1 MRPRTETLE
10 EYHVAHG
17 DGSDRDVGTCT
28 WRVTLEGRKIQ
39 QTWISE
45 KPSAPSSLCVINKFN
60 WKQINLPTSF
70 NIFQA
75 HELLHP
81 WNQGIL
87 SCFFFPLDHDP
98 PDKQPKSTALV
109 WVHLQKLQPNKTNTG
124 TNHFYDLKKIMA
136 HFIFLAYLITSILI
150 SSWHISFHHFFC
162 WGLTSFLLFRALRD
176 ALIHHVLPLGQF
188 SGADLKQPLGNPRP
202 THYLLCEPTIGS
214 LVFRGH
220 SISFQGW
227 ENSGWFTMVNLP
239 ISLALQVRWLE
250 IFFSAK
256 VKKCHQ
262 EIIWKTPVAFRD
274 GCLKKRHFVGWLPLS
289 HLLITPGD
297 RRWGLRCLRCLRAEC
312 TARISIRGFA
322 QKNQQRVAS

>member
-1 MRPRTETLE
+1 MLSWCTICIIYTYIYMKTASLIPWIIAILASLLKLSFSSQQNKSILWWPLECVSGCKKAVNIPPYFPTSLPNHSILRPRTETLE

-28 WRVTLEGRKIQ
+28 WRVTLEGL
-39 QTWISE
+39 ISS
-45 KPSAPSSLCVINKFN
+45 KLGFLRNLSAPSSAYVINKFN

-136 HFIFLAYLITSILI
+136 HFIFFGIFNHFYTNFLMAHFI
-150 SSWHISFHHFFC
+150 SSF
-162 WGLTSFLLFRALRD
+162 FLLGFDKLFV
-176 ALIHHVLPLGQF
+176 VL
-188 SGADLKQPLGNPRP
+188 
-202 THYLLCEPTIGS
+202 
-214 LVFRGH
+214 
-220 SISFQGW
+220 
-227 ENSGWFTMVNLP
+227 
-239 ISLALQVRWLE
+239 
-250 IFFSAK
+250 
-256 VKKCHQ
+256 
-262 EIIWKTPVAFRD
+262 
-274 GCLKKRHFVGWLPLS
+274 
-289 HLLITPGD
+289 
-297 RRWGLRCLRCLRAEC
+297 
-312 TARISIRGFA
+312 
-322 QKNQQRVAS
+322 